1 MKIPSTADPNAGI
14 RQAAHRN
21 ATAALRLQ
29 KIAEE
34 GKRDA
39 MSTVRV
45 PLSDLVDMLDYG
57 RIVADA
63 LGLMLEIRARK

>member
-1 MKIPSTADPNAGI
+1 MKIPSTADRRAPRGACG
-14 RQAAHRN
+14 
-21 ATAALRLQ
+21 LKQ